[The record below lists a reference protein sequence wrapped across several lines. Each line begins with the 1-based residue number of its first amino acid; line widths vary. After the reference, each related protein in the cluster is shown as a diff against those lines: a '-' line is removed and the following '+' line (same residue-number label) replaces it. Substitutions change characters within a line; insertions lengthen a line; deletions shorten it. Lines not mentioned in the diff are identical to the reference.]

1 MSNDIGIVRFV
12 KNKPYMSLG
21 AGVVIIL
28 LVMGIIGLTL
38 SGDDGAGSGTSSIV
52 TFKVKRGPLRISV
65 TESGTIKAREQM
77 ILKNEVE
84 GRTSILT
91 LIPEGT
97 RVKKGDLLVELDSS
111 KLLDKK
117 IDQEIRVQ
125 NTEASYIS
133 GQENLAVVE
142 NQSQSDIDLAELTFD
157 FAKQDLAQYLEGEYP
172 KKIKKAQAQITLAE
186 EELSRAKEKLSWSK
200 KLFGE
205 KYISQTELQVDELS
219 KMKRALDLELAQSD
233 LDLLENY
240 TYQRELKQLQSDVK
254 QAEMALERTRRKA
267 TADVK
272 QAEANL
278 KAKESEYNRQA
289 DKLKKIEEQIVKTKI
304 YAPAEGLVIYATS
317 AQRGFWRN
325 SEPLDE
331 GQDVRERQEL
341 IYLPIGTSVKAEVD
355 IHESSLKKVRVELP
369 TIITVD
375 ALPRK
380 SFIGKVVHIA
390 PLPDAQSVWMNP
402 ELKVYNTEIYLD
414 GNDGD
419 LRTGMSCK
427 AEIIIE
433 QYDDAIYVPIQAVLR
448 IKGETTV
455 FVLTGGDYEPRK
467 VVIGLDNNR
476 MVRIVSGL
484 DEGEVVLL
492 TPPLKSA
499 VVDSDTRVIASGAT
513 DADDNSDTTNG
524 QIQQR
529 LKDIN
534 VPQNNGQNNPG
545 SDTGRQQDREGR
557 PPGTPDGKNRRPDH
571 GQRKGF
577 ENLSS
582 EKKEEVRKK
591 FMNMLPV
598 GSSAKI
604 ICGSLANARAIAT
617 RCICPPESSVGRCPS
632 RSSRPTIRA
641 SSRARRALLWASQ
654 PR

>member
-1 MSNDIGIVRFV
+1 
-12 KNKPYMSLG
+12 MSLG

-448 IKGETTV
+448 VKGETTV

-591 FMNMLPV
+591 FMNM
-598 GSSAKI
+598 S
-604 ICGSLANARAIAT
+604 
-617 RCICPPESSVGRCPS
+617 PEEKEKLRKQRMGGK
-632 RSSRPTIRA
+632 
-641 SSRARRALLWASQ
+641 
-654 PR
+654 

>member
-1 MSNDIGIVRFV
+1 
-12 KNKPYMSLG
+12 
-21 AGVVIIL
+21 
-28 LVMGIIGLTL
+28 
-38 SGDDGAGSGTSSIV
+38 
-52 TFKVKRGPLRISV
+52 
-65 TESGTIKAREQM
+65 
-77 ILKNEVE
+77 
-84 GRTSILT
+84 
-91 LIPEGT
+91 
-97 RVKKGDLLVELDSS
+97 
-111 KLLDKK
+111 
-117 IDQEIRVQ
+117 
-125 NTEASYIS
+125 
-133 GQENLAVVE
+133 
-142 NQSQSDIDLAELTFD
+142 
-157 FAKQDLAQYLEGEYP
+157 
-172 KKIKKAQAQITLAE
+172 
-186 EELSRAKEKLSWSK
+186 
-200 KLFGE
+200 
-205 KYISQTELQVDELS
+205 
-219 KMKRALDLELAQSD
+219 
-233 LDLLENY
+233 
-240 TYQRELKQLQSDVK
+240 
-254 QAEMALERTRRKA
+254 
-267 TADVK
+267 
-272 QAEANL
+272 
-278 KAKESEYNRQA
+278 
-289 DKLKKIEEQIVKTKI
+289 
-304 YAPAEGLVIYATS
+304 VIYATS

-380 SFIGKVVHIA
+380 SFIGKVARIA
-390 PLPDAQSVWMNP
+390 PLPDAQSMWMNP
-402 ELKVYNTEIYLD
+402 DLKVYNTEIYLD

-534 VPQNNGQNNPG
+534 IPQNNGQNDNG
-545 SDTGRQQDREGR
+545 SDTGKQQNRKVVRPGYQFKPDRRSSHDTQFHGFFTQTGFFTDKFYRGNPFDGVETFSNSNMVIVGQAINTHKRMSFTGR
-557 PPGTPDGKNRRPDH
+557 FLFHRFYRINDNIVTAEFANLLQGFFAGAFAHREHRHDTADTKYHSQH
-571 GQRKGF
+571 GQKRAQF
-577 ENLSS
+577 VEQQI
-582 EKKEEVRKK
+582 
-591 FMNMLPV
+591 F
-598 GSSAKI
+598 
-604 ICGSLANARAIAT
+604 NA
-617 RCICPPESSVGRCPS
+617 
-632 RSSRPTIRA
+632 
-641 SSRARRALLWASQ
+641 Q
-654 PR
+654 